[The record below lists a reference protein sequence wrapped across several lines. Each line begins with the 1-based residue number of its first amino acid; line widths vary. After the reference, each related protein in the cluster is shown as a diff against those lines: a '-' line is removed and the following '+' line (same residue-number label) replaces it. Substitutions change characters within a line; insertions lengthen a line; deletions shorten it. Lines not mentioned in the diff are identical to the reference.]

1 MTTSPVQVERRVGQR
16 FQFLLPVSL
25 RECSS
30 GAEGLGFTQDLSS
43 RGIFFFTEAALHEGA
58 EIELTLNMPSEI
70 TLGATMRVRC
80 RGRIL
85 RVVKWSHPGLPEV
98 PAQSETQVG
107 VAVRFDGYEYL
118 SESAEVPTTF
128 QRVASL
134 HSHSEEERPLR
145 GPVHAPP
152 VPS

>member
-1 MTTSPVQVERRVGQR
+1 MTTSPVQVERRGQR

-70 TLGATMRVRC
+70 TLGETMRVRC

-85 RVVKWSHPGLPEV
+85 RVVKRSDPGLPEV

>member
-70 TLGATMRVRC
+70 TLGETMRVRC

-85 RVVKWSHPGLPEV
+85 RVVKRSDPCLPEV
-98 PAQSETQVG
+98 PAQSESQVG
-107 VAVRFDGYEYL
+107 V
-118 SESAEVPTTF
+118 
-128 QRVASL
+128 
-134 HSHSEEERPLR
+134 
-145 GPVHAPP
+145 VHGCHIK
-152 VPS
+152 S